1 MRCASIILVFS
12 ALMMSSCSGTKE
24 PASPKETFQTYVKAL
39 SNNDTKT
46 MKLLLS
52 SETVKM
58 HELEAR
64 SQKVPVDEIIRRE
77 NLITAGQKVVEYK
90 DEKIEGDK
98 ATLQVKNPYGMW
110 ETVPFVRESGEWKID
125 KKGFADQLMEEIEQN
140 NRQLDDIINQ
150 GRQP

>member
-1 MRCASIILVFS
+1 MRCASIIL
-12 ALMMSSCSGTKE
+12 ALLALLAPACSGTRE

-46 MKLLLS
+46 MRLLLS

-58 HELEAR
+58 HEQEAK
-64 SQKVPVDEIIRRE
+64 SQNVTLDDILKRE
-77 NLITAGQKVVEYK
+77 TLFTAGQKVVEYK

-98 ATLQVKNPYGMW
+98 ATLQVKNSYGIW
-110 ETVPFVRESGEWKID
+110 ETVPFIRENGEWKID
-125 KKGFADQLMEEIEQN
+125 KKGYADQMMQEIEQN
-140 NRQLDDIINQ
+140 DQRLDDIINQ